1 MKEFKKEIEVVKA
14 LKKLFEEKQLPIL
27 KKTFI
32 HTNLSTKKF
41 QDIWS
46 DWWETKPPPRLEV
59 DMILVFE
66 DVSDPRK
73 VFLAGVETKFFRDGK
88 RNFYEGL
95 QQVLSF
101 GLFGFDSL
109 VLWHIFS
116 EEVDN
121 ETIAGGVKS
130 VEEILKGFGLPVV
143 YFATKLI
150 DDFKFEFFA
159 PGKEYSSAQRE
170 VEYLLRSMRDCCG
183 KNRNTLL
190 NEEIEK
196 RRNTLK
202 VILKIP
208 L

>member
-14 LKKLFEEKQLPIL
+14 LKELFEEKQFPIL
-27 KKTFI
+27 KKTFV
-32 HTNLSTKKF
+32 HTNLSTKTF
-41 QDIWS
+41 RDIWS
-46 DWWETKPPPRLEV
+46 DWWETKPPPKLEV

-66 DVSDPRK
+66 DVNDPRN
-73 VFLAGVETKFFRDGK
+73 VFLAGVETKFFRDSK

-116 EEVDN
+116 EKVDN
-121 ETIAGGVKS
+121 ETIAGCVKS
-130 VEEILKGFGLPVV
+130 IKEILNGFELPVV

-159 PGKEYSSAQRE
+159 PLKEYSSAQRN
-170 VEYLLRSMRDCCG
+170 VEHLLCSMRDCCSE
-183 KNRNTLL
+183 NRNPLL
-190 NEEIEK
+190 DEEIEK